1 MIVLAINYRPECFT
15 FSKKAL
21 CQRLIVSFM
30 PDTLGY
36 RVLMTLLK
44 NLRIL
49 SLDGVRVSRIVIEK

>member
-44 NLRIL
+44 KLKDSIT
-49 SLDGVRVSRIVIEK
+49 